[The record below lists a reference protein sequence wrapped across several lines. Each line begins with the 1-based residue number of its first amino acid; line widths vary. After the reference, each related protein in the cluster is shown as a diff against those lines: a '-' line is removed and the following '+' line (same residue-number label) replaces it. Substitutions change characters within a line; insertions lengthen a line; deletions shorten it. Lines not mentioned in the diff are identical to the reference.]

1 MSLNGKTLPA
11 VVELTPGYYPRGLG
25 WLELKEKFK
34 RGAIAH
40 DESIAALETMC
51 GMFEYEDLPES
62 VDTDFLELYLMTEGM
77 VSIRKDESGNYVAM
91 RCSEGSDPNA
101 YGLGEKIISVTAN
114 GQTFEDGRDG
124 KEVAFGYNN
133 CTKTACTEYFKL
145 GADLAE
151 IDTSLDFLVWYS
163 RVSRLYAVA
172 DEKQRTMIETAF
184 KNLRKGVPLTVVSD
198 NLISAIEN
206 GGPGLTPFDL
216 TDADYAD
223 KIMRLCEYREA
234 RVKWFM
240 DRYGMAKRT
249 VSKKA
254 QVSKDEANGDTAASL
269 IIPLNMLS
277 ARERFIKM
285 CNDRFGWNASVH
297 FKGAYLGEIERYE
310 DTVVENAALDI
321 DNYEAVKVEDPEQPE
336 TPAETPADTKE
347 EVTEDETDRKED
359 N

>member
-1 MSLNGKTLPA
+1 MSLDGKTLPA
-11 VVELTPGYYPRGLG
+11 RVDITPGFYPRGLA
-25 WLELKEKFK
+25 WLEIKEKYK
-34 RGAIAH
+34 RSAIAH
-40 DESIAALETMC
+40 DESIAALETLC
-51 GMFEYEDLPES
+51 GMFEYEDIPES
-62 VDTDFLELYLMTEGM
+62 VDTDFLELYLLTEGM
-77 VSIRKDESGNYVAM
+77 ASIRKDNSGDYVAM

-101 YGLGEKIISVTAN
+101 YGLGEKIISTTAN
-114 GQTFEDGRDG
+114 GQTFEDDRDG
-124 KEVAFGYNN
+124 DLVAFGYNN
-133 CTKTACTEYFKL
+133 STKTACTEYFKL

-184 KNLRKGVPLTVVSD
+184 KNLKKGVPLTVVSD

-321 DNYEAVKVEDPEQPE
+321 DNYEAVKNENQEIQEPAADSNDVREEDNP
-336 TPAETPADTKE
+336 D
-347 EVTEDETDRKED
+347 DDNGKED

>member
-1 MSLNGKTLPA
+1 MGDLNGKTLPA
-11 VVELTPGYYPRGLG
+11 NVLITPGFYPRGIG
-25 WLELKEKFK
+25 WLDLKEKYK

-40 DESIAALETMC
+40 DESVDALEILC
-51 GMFEYEDLPES
+51 GMFEYEGLPES
-62 VDTDFLELYLMTEGM
+62 VDTHFLDLYLYTNGM
-77 VSIRKDESGNYVAM
+77 ASIRKDDSGDYVAM
-91 RCSEGSDPNA
+91 MCNEGSEPNA
-101 YGLGEKIISVTAN
+101 YGLGEEIISTTRN
-114 GQTFEDGRDG
+114 GQTFTDDRDSN
-124 KEVAFGYNN
+124 EVAFGYNN
-133 CTKTACTEYFKL
+133 ATKTPCTDYFKL

-163 RVSRLYAVA
+163 RVSRLYTVS
-172 DEKQRTMIETAF
+172 DEKQKRMIEDAF
-184 KNLRKGVPLTVVSD
+184 KNLRKGVPLTIVSN

-206 GGPGLTPFDL
+206 GGPGLESFDL
-216 TDADYAD
+216 TDVDYAD

-254 QVSKDEANGDTAASL
+254 QVSRDEANGDTAASL
-269 IIPLNMLS
+269 IVPLNMLT
-277 ARERFIKM
+277 AREDFIKM
-285 CNDRFGWNASVH
+285 CNDRFGWDASVH

-321 DNYEAVKVEDPEQPE
+321 DNYEAVKEEDPELPE
-336 TPAETPADTKE
+336 PAEEARE
-347 EVTEDETDRKED
+347 EETSDEAGREKT

>member
-1 MSLNGKTLPA
+1 MGDLNGKTLPA
-11 VVELTPGYYPRGLG
+11 NVLVTPGFYPRGIG
-25 WLELKEKFK
+25 WLDLKEKYK

-40 DESIAALETMC
+40 DESVDALEILC
-51 GMFEYEDLPES
+51 GMFEYEGLPES
-62 VDTDFLELYLMTEGM
+62 VDTHFLDLYLFTDGM
-77 VSIRKDESGNYVAM
+77 ASIRKDDSGDYVAM
-91 RCSEGSDPNA
+91 LCNEGSGPNA
-101 YGLGEKIISVTAN
+101 YGLGEEIISKTRN
-114 GQTFEDGRDG
+114 GQTFTDDRDSD
-124 KEVAFGYNN
+124 EVAFGYNN
-133 CTKTACTEYFKL
+133 ATKSACTDYFKL

-163 RVSRLYAVA
+163 RVSRLYTVA
-172 DEKQRTMIETAF
+172 DEKQKRMIEDAF
-184 KNLRKGVPLTVVSD
+184 KNIRKGVPLTIVSN

-206 GGPGLTPFDL
+206 GGPGLEPFDL

-254 QVSKDEANGDTAASL
+254 QVSRDEANGDTAASL
-269 IIPLNMLS
+269 IVPLNMLS
-277 ARERFIKM
+277 AREDFMKM
-285 CNDRFGWNASVH
+285 CNDRFGWDASVH

-321 DNYEAVKVEDPEQPE
+321 DDYEAVKEEDPE
-336 TPAETPADTKE
+336 PAEEARE
-347 EVTEDETDRKED
+347 EVNNETGREETE
-359 N
+359 

>member
-1 MSLNGKTLPA
+1 MGDLNGKTLPA
-11 VVELTPGYYPRGLG
+11 NVLITPGYYPRGIG
-25 WLELKEKFK
+25 WLDLKEKYK

-40 DESIAALETMC
+40 DESVDALEILC
-51 GMFEYEDLPES
+51 GMFEYEGLPES
-62 VDTDFLELYLMTEGM
+62 VDTHFLDLYLFTEGM
-77 VSIRKDESGNYVAM
+77 ASIRKDDSGDYVAM
-91 RCSEGSDPNA
+91 MCDEGSDPNA
-101 YGLGEKIISVTAN
+101 YGLGEKIISTTRN
-114 GQTFEDGRDG
+114 GQTFTDDRDS

-133 CTKTACTEYFKL
+133 ATKSACTDYFKL

-163 RVSRLYAVA
+163 RVSRLYTVA
-172 DEKQRTMIETAF
+172 DEKQKRMIEDAF
-184 KNLRKGVPLTVVSD
+184 KNLRKGVPLTIVSN

-206 GGPGLTPFDL
+206 GGPGLEPFDL

-254 QVSKDEANGDTAASL
+254 QVSRDEANGDTAASL
-269 IIPLNMLS
+269 IVPLNMLS
-277 ARERFIKM
+277 AREDFVKM
-285 CNDRFGWNASVH
+285 CNDRFGWDASVH

-321 DNYEAVKVEDPEQPE
+321 DNYEAVKVEDPEQTE
-336 TPAETPADTKE
+336 TAEEPRE
-347 EVTEDETDRKED
+347 EVESNETGREETE
-359 N
+359 

>member
-1 MSLNGKTLPA
+1 MSLDGRTLPA
-11 VVELTPGYYPRGLG
+11 NVEIIPGFYPRGIG
-25 WLELKEKFK
+25 WLNLKEKYK

-40 DESIAALETMC
+40 DESVDALEILC

-62 VDTDFLELYLMTEGM
+62 IDTHFLDLYLFTEGM
-77 VSIRKDESGNYVAM
+77 ASIRKDNDGNYVAM
-91 RCSEGSDPNA
+91 RCSEGSGPNA
-101 YGLGEKIISVTAN
+101 YGLGTKIISVTGN
-114 GQTFEDGRDG
+114 GQTFEDDRDST
-124 KEVAFGYNN
+124 EVAFGYNN
-133 CTKTACTEYFKL
+133 ATKSPCTDYFKL

-163 RVSRLYAVA
+163 RVSRLYTVA
-172 DEKQRTMIETAF
+172 DEKQKRMIEDAF
-184 KNLRKGVPLTVVSD
+184 KNLKKGVPLTIVSN

-206 GGPGLTPFDL
+206 GGPGLEPFDL

-234 RVKWFM
+234 RTKWFM

-254 QVSKDEANGDTAASL
+254 QVSRDEANGDTAASL
-269 IIPLNMLS
+269 IVPLNMLS
-277 ARERFIKM
+277 AREDFIKM
-285 CNDRFGWNASVH
+285 CNDRFGWSASVH

-321 DNYEAVKVEDPEQPE
+321 DNYEAVKEEDPELPE
-336 TPAETPADTKE
+336 PAEEAE
-347 EVTEDETDRKED
+347 EVREEEKDDEDRGEKTD
-359 N
+359 

>member
-1 MSLNGKTLPA
+1 MGDLNGKTLPA
-11 VVELTPGYYPRGLG
+11 NVLITPGFYPRGIG
-25 WLELKEKFK
+25 WLDLKEKYK

-40 DESIAALETMC
+40 DESVDALEILC
-51 GMFEYEDLPES
+51 GMFEYEGLPES
-62 VDTDFLELYLMTEGM
+62 VDTHFLDLYLFTNGM
-77 VSIRKDESGNYVAM
+77 ASIRKDDSGDYVAM
-91 RCSEGSDPNA
+91 MCNEGSSPNA
-101 YGLGEKIISVTAN
+101 YGLGEEIISTTRN
-114 GQTFEDGRDG
+114 GQTFTDDRDSA
-124 KEVAFGYNN
+124 EVAFGYNN
-133 CTKTACTEYFKL
+133 ATKSACTDYFKL

-163 RVSRLYAVA
+163 RVSRLYTVA
-172 DEKQRTMIETAF
+172 DEKQKRMIEDAF
-184 KNLRKGVPLTVVSD
+184 KNLRKGVPLTIVSN

-206 GGPGLTPFDL
+206 GGPGLEPFDL

-254 QVSKDEANGDTAASL
+254 QVSRDEANGDTAASL
-269 IIPLNMLS
+269 IVPLNMLS
-277 ARERFIKM
+277 AREDFVKM
-285 CNDRFGWNASVH
+285 CNDRFGWDASVH
-297 FKGAYLGEIERYE
+297 FKGAFLGEIERYE

-336 TPAETPADTKE
+336 TAEEARE
-347 EVTEDETDRKED
+347 EASDETGREETE
-359 N
+359 

>member
-11 VVELTPGYYPRGLG
+11 NVECTPGYYPRGLA
-25 WLELKEKFK
+25 WLEMKEKYK
-34 RGAIAH
+34 RMEIAA
-40 DESIAALETMC
+40 DESIDALETLC

-62 VDTDFLELYLMTEGM
+62 IDTHFLDLYLITEGM
-77 VSIRKDESGNYVAM
+77 ASIRKDNDGNYVAM
-91 RCSEGSDPNA
+91 HCSEGSDPNA
-101 YGLGEKIISVTAN
+101 YGLGQQIISTTMN
-114 GQTFEDGRDG
+114 GHTFIDDRDSE
-124 KEVAFGYNN
+124 EVAFGYNN
-133 CTKTACTEYFKL
+133 ATKTACHDYFKL

-163 RVSRLYAVA
+163 RVSRLYTVT
-172 DEKQRTMIETAF
+172 DEKQKKMIEDAF
-184 KNLRKGVPLTVVSD
+184 KNLRKGVPLTIVSN

-206 GGPGLTPFDL
+206 GGPGLQPFDL
-216 TDADYAD
+216 TDSDYAD

-249 VSKKA
+249 VAKKA
-254 QVSKDEANGDTAASL
+254 QVSTDEANGDTAAAL
-269 IIPLNMLS
+269 IIPLNMLE
-277 ARERFIKM
+277 AREDFIRM

-321 DNYEAVKVEDPEQPE
+321 DDYEAVKEEDPEVAKEVAEDTAEPE
-336 TPAETPADTKE
+336 EKE
-347 EVTEDETDRKED
+347 EKEGDEDG

>member
-1 MSLNGKTLPA
+1 MGDLNGKTLPA
-11 VVELTPGYYPRGLG
+11 NVLITPGFYPRGIG
-25 WLELKEKFK
+25 WLELKEKYK

-40 DESIAALETMC
+40 DESVDALEILC
-51 GMFEYEDLPES
+51 GMFEYEGLPES
-62 VDTDFLELYLMTEGM
+62 VDTHFLDLYLFTDGM
-77 VSIRKDESGNYVAM
+77 ASIRKDDSGDYVAM
-91 RCSEGSDPNA
+91 MCNEGSGPNA
-101 YGLGEKIISVTAN
+101 YGLGKEIISTTRN
-114 GQTFEDGRDG
+114 GQTFTDDRDSN
-124 KEVAFGYNN
+124 EVAFCYNN
-133 CTKTACTEYFKL
+133 ATKSACTDYFKL

-163 RVSRLYAVA
+163 RVSRLYTVA
-172 DEKQRTMIETAF
+172 DEKQKRMIEDAF
-184 KNLRKGVPLTVVSD
+184 KNLRKGVPLTIVSN

-206 GGPGLTPFDL
+206 GGPGLEPFDL

-254 QVSKDEANGDTAASL
+254 QVSRDEANGDTAASL
-269 IIPLNMLS
+269 IVPLNMLS
-277 ARERFIKM
+277 AREDFMKM
-285 CNDRFGWNASVH
+285 CNDRFGWDASVH

-321 DNYEAVKVEDPEQPE
+321 DNYEAVKEEDPELPE
-336 TPAETPADTKE
+336 PAEEARE
-347 EVTEDETDRKED
+347 EGNNETGRKETE
-359 N
+359 

>member
-1 MSLNGKTLPA
+1 MGDLNGKTLPA
-11 VVELTPGYYPRGLG
+11 NVLITPGFYPRGIG
-25 WLELKEKFK
+25 WLDLKEKYK

-40 DESIAALETMC
+40 DESVDALEILC

-62 VDTDFLELYLMTEGM
+62 VDTHFLDLYLFTNGM
-77 VSIRKDESGNYVAM
+77 ASIRKDDSGDYVAM
-91 RCSEGSDPNA
+91 MCNEGSEPNA
-101 YGLGEKIISVTAN
+101 YGLGEEIISTTRN
-114 GQTFEDGRDG
+114 GQTFTDKRDSE
-124 KEVAFGYNN
+124 EVAFGYNN
-133 CTKTACTEYFKL
+133 ATKTPCTDYFKL

-163 RVSRLYAVA
+163 RVSRLYTVA
-172 DEKQRTMIETAF
+172 DEKQKRMIEDAF
-184 KNLRKGVPLTVVSD
+184 KNLRKGVPLTIVSN

-206 GGPGLTPFDL
+206 GGPGLEPFDL

-254 QVSKDEANGDTAASL
+254 QVSRDEANGDTAASL
-269 IIPLNMLS
+269 IVPLNMLT
-277 ARERFIKM
+277 AREEFIKM
-285 CNDRFGWNASVH
+285 CNDRFGWDASVH

-321 DNYEAVKVEDPEQPE
+321 DNYEAVKEEDPELPE
-336 TPAETPADTKE
+336 PAEEARE
-347 EVTEDETDRKED
+347 EESDEAGREET

>member
-1 MSLNGKTLPA
+1 MGLDGKTLPA
-11 VVELTPGYYPRGLG
+11 VVELTPGYYPRGLA
-25 WLELKEKFK
+25 WLEIKEKYK
-34 RGAIAH
+34 RCAIAH
-40 DESIAALETMC
+40 DESVVALETLC

-77 VSIRKDESGNYVAM
+77 ASIRKDDSGDYVAM
-91 RCSEGSDPNA
+91 HCSEGSDPNA
-101 YGLGEKIISVTAN
+101 YGLGEKIISTTAN
-114 GQTFEDGRDG
+114 GQTFEDDRDG

-133 CTKTACTEYFKL
+133 STKTACTEYFKL

-184 KNLRKGVPLTVVSD
+184 KNLKKGVPLTVVSD

-234 RVKWFM
+234 LVKWFM

-321 DNYEAVKVEDPEQPE
+321 DNYEAVKNENPE
-336 TPAETPADTKE
+336 TPEPAPESDDVRE
-347 EVTEDETDRKED
+347 EDKPDDDNGKED

>member
-1 MSLNGKTLPA
+1 MGDLNGKTLPA
-11 VVELTPGYYPRGLG
+11 NVLVAPGFYPRGIG
-25 WLELKEKFK
+25 WLDLKEKYK

-40 DESIAALETMC
+40 DESVDALEILC

-62 VDTDFLELYLMTEGM
+62 VDTHFLDLYLFTNGM
-77 VSIRKDESGNYVAM
+77 ASIRKDDSGDYVAM
-91 RCSEGSDPNA
+91 LCNEGSGPNA
-101 YGLGEKIISVTAN
+101 YGLGEEIISTTRN
-114 GQTFEDGRDG
+114 GQTFTDSRDSD
-124 KEVAFGYNN
+124 EVAFGYNN
-133 CTKTACTEYFKL
+133 ATKTPCTDYFKL

-151 IDTSLDFLVWYS
+151 ADTSIDFLVWYS
-163 RVSRLYAVA
+163 RVSRLYTVA
-172 DEKQRTMIETAF
+172 DEKQKRMIEDAF
-184 KNLRKGVPLTVVSD
+184 KNLRKGVPLTIVSN

-206 GGPGLTPFDL
+206 GGPGLESFDL

-254 QVSKDEANGDTAASL
+254 QVSRDEANGDAAASL
-269 IIPLNMLS
+269 IVPLNMLS
-277 ARERFIKM
+277 AREEFIKM
-285 CNDRFGWNASVH
+285 CNDRFGWSASVH

-321 DNYEAVKVEDPEQPE
+321 DNYEAVKEEDPELTE
-336 TPAETPADTKE
+336 PAEEARE
-347 EVTEDETDRKED
+347 EESDETGREEAD
-359 N
+359 

>member
-11 VVELTPGYYPRGLG
+11 NVEVTGFYPRGLA
-25 WLELKEKFK
+25 WLDIKDKYK
-34 RGAIAH
+34 RYANAH
-40 DESIAALETMC
+40 DESIIALESLC

-62 VDTDFLELYLMTEGM
+62 VDTDFLELYLMTDGM
-77 VSIRKDESGNYVAM
+77 VSIRKDREDNFVAM

-101 YGLGEKIISVTAN
+101 YGLGQTIISTTAN
-114 GQTFEDGRDG
+114 GETFEDDRDG
-124 KEVAFGYNN
+124 SDVAFGYNN
-133 CTKTACTEYFKL
+133 ATKTPCTEYFKL

-163 RVSRLYAVA
+163 RISRLYTVA
-172 DEKQRTMIETAF
+172 DEKQKHLIEEAF
-184 KNLRKGVPLTVVSD
+184 KNIKKGVPLTIVSN

-234 RVKWFM
+234 RVKWFFE
-240 DRYGMAKRT
+240 RYGMAKRT
-249 VSKKA
+249 VAKKA

-269 IIPLNMLS
+269 IIPLNMLK
-277 ARERFIKM
+277 ARERFIEM
-285 CNDRFGWNASVH
+285 CNARFGWNASVH
-297 FKGAYLGEIERYE
+297 FGGAFLGEIERYE

-321 DNYEAVKVEDPEQPE
+321 DGYEAVKEE
-336 TPAETPADTKE
+336 TPEDGTDEPEDAKNEKQENE
-347 EVTEDETDRKED
+347 EVKED
-359 N
+359 DGT

>member
-11 VVELTPGYYPRGLG
+11 VVEIAPGFYPRGLA
-25 WLELKEKFK
+25 WLEIKEKYK
-34 RGAIAH
+34 RGAIAY

-77 VSIRKDESGNYVAM
+77 ASIRKDNSGNYVAM

-101 YGLGEKIISVTAN
+101 YGLGEKIISTTAN
-114 GQTFEDGRDG
+114 GQTFEDDRDG

-133 CTKTACTEYFKL
+133 NTKTACTEYFKL

-184 KNLRKGVPLTVVSD
+184 KNLKKGVPLTVVSD

-234 RVKWFM
+234 RIKWFM

-321 DNYEAVKVEDPEQPE
+321 DNYEAVKNENPE
-336 TPAETPADTKE
+336 TPEPAPEAAENVRE
-347 EVTEDETDRKED
+347 EDKPDDDNGKED

>member
-1 MSLNGKTLPA
+1 MSLDGKTLPA
-11 VVELTPGYYPRGLG
+11 NVEITPGYYPRGIG
-25 WLELKEKFK
+25 WLNLKEKYK

-40 DESIAALETMC
+40 DESVDALEILC
-51 GMFEYEDLPES
+51 GMFEYEGLPES
-62 VDTDFLELYLMTEGM
+62 VDTHFLDLYLFTNGM
-77 VSIRKDESGNYVAM
+77 ASIRKDNSGDYVAM
-91 RCSEGSDPNA
+91 MCNEGSNPNA
-101 YGLGEKIISVTAN
+101 YGLGEEIISTTRN
-114 GQTFEDGRDG
+114 GQTFTDDRDST
-124 KEVAFGYNN
+124 EVAFGYNN
-133 CTKTACTEYFKL
+133 ATKSACTDYFKL

-151 IDTSLDFLVWYS
+151 ADTSIDFLVWYS
-163 RVSRLYAVA
+163 RVSRLYTVA
-172 DEKQRTMIETAF
+172 DEKQKNMIEDAF
-184 KNLRKGVPLTVVSD
+184 KNLRKGVPLTIVSN

-206 GGPGLTPFDL
+206 GGPGLEAFDL

-254 QVSKDEANGDTAASL
+254 QVSRDEANGDTAASL
-269 IIPLNMLS
+269 IVPLNMLS
-277 ARERFIKM
+277 AREDFIKM
-285 CNDRFGWNASVH
+285 CNSRFGWDASVH

-321 DNYEAVKVEDPEQPE
+321 DGYEAVKTGEPDDPEDAPE
-336 TPAETPADTKE
+336 ESRE
-347 EVTEDETDRKED
+347 EETDENNGETD

>member
-1 MSLNGKTLPA
+1 MSLDGKTLPA
-11 VVELTPGYYPRGLG
+11 YVEITPGFYPRGIG
-25 WLELKEKFK
+25 WLDLKEKYK

-40 DESIAALETMC
+40 DESVDALEILC

-62 VDTDFLELYLMTEGM
+62 VDTHFLDLYLFTNGM
-77 VSIRKDESGNYVAM
+77 ASIRKDDSGDYVAM
-91 RCSEGSDPNA
+91 ICNEGSGPNA
-101 YGLGEKIISVTAN
+101 YGLGEEIISTTRN
-114 GQTFEDGRDG
+114 GQTFTDSRESD
-124 KEVAFGYNN
+124 EVAFGYNN
-133 CTKTACTEYFKL
+133 STKSACTDYFKL

-163 RVSRLYAVA
+163 RVSRLYTVA
-172 DEKQRTMIETAF
+172 DEKQKRMIEDAF
-184 KNLRKGVPLTVVSD
+184 KNLRKGVPLTIVSN

-206 GGPGLTPFDL
+206 GGPGLEPFDL

-254 QVSKDEANGDTAASL
+254 QVSRDEANGDTAASL
-269 IIPLNMLS
+269 IVPLNMLS
-277 ARERFIKM
+277 AREDFIKM

-321 DNYEAVKVEDPEQPE
+321 DNYEAVKDEDPELPE
-336 TPAETPADTKE
+336 PAEEARE
-347 EVTEDETDRKED
+347 EESDETGREE
-359 N
+359 NN

>member
-11 VVELTPGYYPRGLG
+11 VVEIIPGFYPRGLG
-25 WLELKEKFK
+25 WLELKEKYK

-40 DESIAALETMC
+40 DETVSALEGLC

-62 VDTDFLELYLMTEGM
+62 VDTDFLELYFITEGM
-77 VSIRKDESGNYVAM
+77 ASVRKDKAGDYVAM
-91 RCSEGSDPNA
+91 RCSEGSTPNA
-101 YGLGEKIISVTAN
+101 YGLGEEIISTTAN
-114 GQTFEDGRDG
+114 GETYTDNRDSN
-124 KEVAFGYNN
+124 EVAFGYNN
-133 CTKTACTEYFKL
+133 STKTPCTEYFKL

-163 RVSRLYAVA
+163 RVSRLYTVA
-172 DEKQRTMIETAF
+172 DEKQRTMIENAF
-184 KNLRKGVPLTVVSD
+184 KSLKKGVPLTIVSN

-206 GGPGLTPFDL
+206 GGPGLQPFDL

-234 RVKWFM
+234 RCKWFFE
-240 DRYGMAKRT
+240 RYGMAKRT
-249 VSKKA
+249 VAKKA

-277 ARERFIKM
+277 ARERFVKM

-321 DNYEAVKVEDPEQPE
+321 DGYEAVKVEDPELPE
-336 TPAETPADTKE
+336 PAPEDVKE
-347 EVTEDETDRKED
+347 VDDNGSGRKED

>member
-11 VVELTPGYYPRGLG
+11 VVELAPGYFPRGLA
-25 WLELKEKFK
+25 WLELKEKYK
-34 RGAIAH
+34 RGQIAH
-40 DESIAALETMC
+40 DETVSALESMC

-62 VDTDFLELYLMTEGM
+62 VDTDFLELYFITEGM
-77 VSIRKDESGNYVAM
+77 ASIRKDKVGNYVAM
-91 RCSEGSDPNA
+91 HCSEGSDPNA
-101 YGLGEKIISVTAN
+101 YGLGEKIISATNN
-114 GQTFEDGRDG
+114 GQTYEDDRDST
-124 KEVAFGYNN
+124 EVAFGYNN
-133 CTKTACTEYFKL
+133 STKTPCTEYFKL

-163 RVSRLYAVA
+163 RVSRLYAVSN
-172 DEKQRTMIETAF
+172 EKQRTMIEDAF
-184 KNLRKGVPLTVVSD
+184 KSLRKGVPLTVVSD
-198 NLISAIEN
+198 NLVAAIEN
-206 GGPGLTPFDL
+206 GGPGLQPFDL

-234 RVKWFM
+234 RVKWFFE
-240 DRYGMAKRT
+240 RYGMAKRT

-269 IIPLNMLS
+269 IIPLNMLA
-277 ARERFIKM
+277 ARERFVKM

-321 DNYEAVKVEDPEQPE
+321 DGYEAVKVEDPELPE
-336 TPAETPADTKE
+336 VAPEEAE
-347 EVTEDETDRKED
+347 EVKEDETEREE
-359 N
+359 NS